1 MAEPAARRPVH
12 PGLVLLAAIL
22 LPGFGHTLCGFR
34 YRGLVMQMFMIVLGL
49 ITWQL
54 TTPQQS
60 LVGRL
65 AGGLSCSVG
74 VGLAARE
81 AWIASTASSSRR
93 ARGGDKVLSANST
106 WRITRY
112 CARSACC
119 T

>member
-34 YRGLVMQMFMIVLGL
+34 YRGLAMQMFMIVLGL
-49 ITWQL
+49 ITWHL

-65 AGGLSCSVG
+65 AGGLFIYAISIMDAYR
-74 VGLAARE
+74 LAKLRWDAFQRQG
-81 AWIASTASSSRR
+81 T
-93 ARGGDKVLSANST
+93 
-106 WRITRY
+106 
-112 CARSACC
+112 
-119 T
+119 